1 MSILVLRQPRKSKV
15 YPDELVEQEE
25 VEKGHRWMRNKR
37 KPLNKWKT
45 QISPL
50 QNSRSVNAS
59 GVLEGTPERSSLE
72 RSEIFSRPSVRLTA
86 SRSPNPNPNPNPLR
100 FWRGGCQQRS
110 LCSHSHKAE
119 GTCKRRSVSLY
130 SSWED
135 LHRSEK
141 SRKEENEYKIYLR
154 KANQM

>member
-1 MSILVLRQPRKSKV
+1 VSILVLRQPRKSKV

-100 FWRGGCQQRS
+100 F
-110 LCSHSHKAE
+110 
-119 GTCKRRSVSLY
+119 
-130 SSWED
+130 
-135 LHRSEK
+135 
-141 SRKEENEYKIYLR
+141 
-154 KANQM
+154 